1 MRGTTLVQQI
11 RPNVRRT
18 KKSRNAVRADR
29 VEEALRSY
37 RVTGLREP
45 HTSLR
50 TTISDLLTDLR
61 HLADRQELDLA
72 RLDKEAHLNY
82 LAELTRR

>member
-29 VEEALRSY
+29 VEEALRYY

-45 HTSLR
+45 QTSLR
-50 TTISDLLTDLR
+50 TTIADLLTDLR
-61 HLADRQELDLA
+61 HLADREGFDMA
-72 RLDKEAHLNY
+72 RIDKEAHLNY
-82 LAELTRR
+82 LAELTLR